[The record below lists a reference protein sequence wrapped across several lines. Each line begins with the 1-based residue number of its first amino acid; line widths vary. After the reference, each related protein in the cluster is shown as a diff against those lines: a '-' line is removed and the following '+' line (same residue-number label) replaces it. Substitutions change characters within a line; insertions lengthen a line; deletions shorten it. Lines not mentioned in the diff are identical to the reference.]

1 MRRTKAMIM
10 TTLMSL
16 VMFNNIAYA
25 SESVVV
31 EENEITIF
39 EDAKDEKYVNMKVEE
54 EKKNKTELLDNK
66 TERYLNENG
75 LFDEEIE
82 KLDDETLE
90 ELMKS
95 SNKDIQVYTSFYEYI
110 EPIESD
116 EDNIANS
123 SNDEMIVESN
133 LVELTKEEIN
143 EVIAE
148 KYYDVDISEMK
159 EKDEKTVLDD
169 VLEAVGLKPVNV
181 YAVDAVDNSYDNG
194 HNMQGTYLKK
204 SILLVPTKLN
214 NKEYFKVLTTYEWL
228 TMPLNR
234 MADVAMVAWDD
245 NAFFDTSYTATIKSN
260 VKVISVY
267 TDTVRRQLTGEL
279 LSSSC
284 GTEEIYL
291 KRNYVIENS
300 PDLDKT
306 LDSGNFVITNHKMY
320 AFVDLMDDTL
330 IVKDYEREVHRR
342 EVEYISVIMCT
353 YIRRTA
359 DRECVTLGSYY
370 FHTKA
375 KQVYDIKGIKYKFN
389 SNGLKITEFVLRNLN
404 CVKDK
409 ITVVEEK
416 GSCEIRYYFK

>member
-1 MRRTKAMIM
+1 
-10 TTLMSL
+10 
-16 VMFNNIAYA
+16 
-25 SESVVV
+25 
-31 EENEITIF
+31 
-39 EDAKDEKYVNMKVEE
+39 
-54 EKKNKTELLDNK
+54 
-66 TERYLNENG
+66 
-75 LFDEEIE
+75 
-82 KLDDETLE
+82 
-90 ELMKS
+90 
-95 SNKDIQVYTSFYEYI
+95 
-110 EPIESD
+110 
-116 EDNIANS
+116 
-123 SNDEMIVESN
+123 
-133 LVELTKEEIN
+133 
-143 EVIAE
+143 
-148 KYYDVDISEMK
+148 
-159 EKDEKTVLDD
+159 
-169 VLEAVGLKPVNV
+169 
-181 YAVDAVDNSYDNG
+181 
-194 HNMQGTYLKK
+194 
-204 SILLVPTKLN
+204 
-214 NKEYFKVLTTYEWL
+214 
-228 TMPLNR
+228 MPLNR

-245 NAFFDTSYTATIKSN
+245 NAFFDSSYTATIKSN